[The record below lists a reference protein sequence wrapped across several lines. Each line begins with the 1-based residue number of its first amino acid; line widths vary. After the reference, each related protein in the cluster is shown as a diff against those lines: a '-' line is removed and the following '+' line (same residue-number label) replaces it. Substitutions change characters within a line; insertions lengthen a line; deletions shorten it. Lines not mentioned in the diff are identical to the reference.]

1 MRPICSSTA
10 TPMLVCLRSAGSRA
24 LQRRRLRRHPL
35 LRRRPLPALVV
46 RLSASPPALKRIM
59 AMSSK
64 LLALTLPAIALL
76 ASCDTVNTKT
86 GAMANGL
93 GEAVKYDN
101 AIQTINPEPTYAQ
114 GGAQP
119 GGNGEVGADAV
130 KA

>member
-1 MRPICSSTA
+1 
-10 TPMLVCLRSAGSRA
+10 
-24 LQRRRLRRHPL
+24 
-35 LRRRPLPALVV
+35 
-46 RLSASPPALKRIM
+46 
-59 AMSSK
+59 MSSK

-130 KA
+130 KAYRTGTVKPVQTEQTTMSTTGSGSGSGSSH